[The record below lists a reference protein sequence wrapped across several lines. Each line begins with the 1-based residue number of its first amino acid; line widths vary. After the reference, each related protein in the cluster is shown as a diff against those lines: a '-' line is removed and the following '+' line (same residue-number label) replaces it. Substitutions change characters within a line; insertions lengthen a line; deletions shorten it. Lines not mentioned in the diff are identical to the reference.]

1 MVFNDRTPSLDS
13 RGSLICSVVQDISV
27 PSPKGVYLLAFLLV
41 QKGSLSEPKKL
52 LWLSGKRDKN

>member
-52 LWLSGKRDKN
+52 L